1 MSDSVVL
8 GVSIAVPSPHAGI
21 LVDARVRA
29 GDPQALLVPPHVTL
43 LPPTR
48 VRRDDLAMI
57 EAHLADAAAAIS
69 PFSMHLSGTGTFR
82 PVSQVVF
89 VQVAAGLAECEL
101 LEARVRSGPL
111 ARDLDFPY
119 HPHVTIAQDV
129 QPSALDIAYE
139 SLQDF
144 VARFGVGAFTMFE
157 RGKDGAWQPRRE
169 FPLGQSSPQAPRA

>member
-1 MSDSVVL
+1 MADDIVL

-21 LVDARVRA
+21 LVDARHRS

-48 VRRDDLAMI
+48 AARGDLDRI
-57 EAHLADAAAAIS
+57 EAHLAEAATLIG

-82 PVSQVVF
+82 PVSPVVF

-111 ARDLDFPY
+111 ERPLNFPY

-129 QPSALDIAYE
+129 VPSALDKAYE
-139 SLQDF
+139 SLEDF
-144 VARFGVGAFTMFE
+144 VARFQVSAFTMFE

-169 FPLGQSSPQAPRA
+169 FPLGASAG